1 MNKKTFLHRNYIT
14 REIEKYNIPT
24 IFDVQGSEYNR
35 RNIILSRW
43 PLFSKSVS
51 MYRNKRD
58 MMRCICIDM
67 KANVQIQTRVQ
78 PQTLLNTLLREGTLV
93 NQLKSINVTSFF
105 CWKPIVLHHWFS
117 TCTNFLFCNVLWL
130 Q

>member
-67 KANVQIQTRVQ
+67 KPKANVQIHLYT
-78 PQTLLNTLLREGTLV
+78 
-93 NQLKSINVTSFF
+93 
-105 CWKPIVLHHWFS
+105 
-117 TCTNFLFCNVLWL
+117 TNPS
-130 Q
+130 